1 MTNSRILLS
10 LIVVG
15 CLYTCA
21 IWWMHLFLPS
31 ENIETGNN
39 DYDYPKDSSSAD
51 RDTIE
56 APIRKENR
64 ILNGTKFI
72 PRTIIPSLTTSNE
85 LPKALQVDPVW
96 IDSMGNLSSV
106 GERTGNDML
115 HRNCCAHWGQRR
127 KNKRGAN
134 NSRICTG
141 ICYTPEACDDMIFPF
156 QNEEEKRVY
165 WGDLNAREGF
175 NSWKNTTKDE
185 CLKPKR
191 LVPPVHWN
199 TTSPFPFSDSLPPP
213 GCSHYTGGGGSGA
226 FQNLFIIPSAKL
238 AFCGI
243 PKNGHTNWLQF
254 IRFVM
259 GAHDFASFP
268 HGKPDLRYWSFDIL
282 NPVMQKKIWNDPEW
296 TFAAILRNPAD
307 RLLSAYLDKLKV
319 GPGSGSIAKHYNFNK
334 SFTFDVFL
342 QYLEKETPK
351 DLNCQDKDLT
361 GLNWC
366 TDPHWRPQVYSCGM
380 SEKIDRFDFI
390 GNLDH
395 IDQHSRALL
404 EKVGLWESH
413 GQHYRYGISNRTA
426 KANPC
431 GKLFPL
437 SDEFQRIPLALR
449 QNGFQQRSSEL
460 NNTGIDIDID
470 TNKSNKTK
478 GGKEKLSWDVIGHSR
493 RASGKK
499 QQYYTPE
506 MLQKVRDKLYKEDFQ
521 VWSLLQKKGDWV
533 SGKELLASLINTQE
547 STNTDIVASL
557 SR

>member
-1 MTNSRILLS
+1 
-10 LIVVG
+10 
-15 CLYTCA
+15 
-21 IWWMHLFLPS
+21 
-31 ENIETGNN
+31 
-39 DYDYPKDSSSAD
+39 
-51 RDTIE
+51 
-56 APIRKENR
+56 
-64 ILNGTKFI
+64 
-72 PRTIIPSLTTSNE
+72 
-85 LPKALQVDPVW
+85 
-96 IDSMGNLSSV
+96 
-106 GERTGNDML
+106 
-115 HRNCCAHWGQRR
+115 
-127 KNKRGAN
+127 
-134 NSRICTG
+134 
-141 ICYTPEACDDMIFPF
+141 
-156 QNEEEKRVY
+156 
-165 WGDLNAREGF
+165 
-175 NSWKNTTKDE
+175 
-185 CLKPKR
+185 
-191 LVPPVHWN
+191 
-199 TTSPFPFSDSLPPP
+199 
-213 GCSHYTGGGGSGA
+213 
-226 FQNLFIIPSAKL
+226 
-238 AFCGI
+238 
-243 PKNGHTNWLQF
+243 
-254 IRFVM
+254 M

-282 NPVMQKKIWNDPEW
+282 NPVMQKNIWNDPEW

-319 GPGSGSIAKHYNFNK
+319 GPGSGSIAKHHNFNK

-366 TDPHWRPQVYSCGM
+366 TDPHWRPQVYSCGL

-390 GNLDH
+390 GSLDH

-533 SGKELLASLINTQE
+533 SGKELLASLINTQG